1 MSKTRA
7 ARIAEEKKLMDEWVR
22 KGGKVTKGK
31 TKYSTPTETIR
42 TGQRAQT
49 GKGGSHRRVANW
61 PRPAGGVAVANVEKA
76 QKKAAAE
83 KEAKRKAA
91 AQRNAKKKVAKTTK
105 KTAPKTTKKTVKV
118 TAHSDTPGRFTDRKT
133 GTDVTQ
139 PIPKKKTAK
148 IPKGWRAKG
157 LHFIKKLVDEAGKS
171 QRKAAGAKPKPAGAK
186 PTKAGGGGKK
196 PPTTPKSGTTSQFL
210 GRGPK
215 KTGPSSVPKTK
226 PPTRWGKGLQ
236 AAARTAPAV
245 VAVGALGR
253 EGVGTDSKKGRGTH
267 TPYSVKKGDTL
278 SEIARDK
285 GTTLKALLAANDIKA
300 KDANKLRIGQKL
312 VLPGKVKDRKSVYQ
326 GMTKSQ
332 MAAMH
337 MPKTKRSESMG
348 GDIDSLHGTTRKK
361 KHDVSKYSDMKK
373 KKPIKKKPKKKEPNT
388 LFGFEID
395 PPEGGRE
402 VKLPFGLG
410 SYKTISDA
418 EREKAFAIDNKRG
431 GQIKGYKKGGKVKKV
446 RKASRPR
453 GVGVAMRGWGKAM
466 R

>member
-1 MSKTRA
+1 MSDYVHQGSAKKRA
-7 ARIAEEKKLMDEWVR
+7 TEESEKKR
-22 KGGKVTKGK
+22 KTWKGK
-31 TKYSTPTETIR
+31 TEKGKEKKGTTGVSRTQTIEGGR
-42 TGQRAQT
+42 RGGT
-49 GKGGSHRRVANW
+49 GKGGSVTSYTWPTATSSSVKKLPVPLKVVKKAGQLRKWFKTYTGASRKSSGKTSKEASERKNVKPIKRGRSLVPSGKKNVPGPGPKVPPGGRPKPGRRII
-61 PRPAGGVAVANVEKA
+61 PKIPEKA
-76 QKKAAAE
+76 KLPLAVGAATGL
-83 KEAKRKAA
+83 AA
-91 AQRNAKKKVAKTTK
+91 
-105 KTAPKTTKKTVKV
+105 
-118 TAHSDTPGRFTDRKT
+118 
-133 GTDVTQ
+133 
-139 PIPKKKTAK
+139 
-148 IPKGWRAKG
+148 
-157 LHFIKKLVDEAGKS
+157 L
-171 QRKAAGAKPKPAGAK
+171 
-186 PTKAGGGGKK
+186 
-196 PPTTPKSGTTSQFL
+196 
-210 GRGPK
+210 GPK
-215 KTGPSSVPKTK
+215 KESS
-226 PPTRWGKGLQ
+226 G
-236 AAARTAPAV
+236 
-245 VAVGALGR
+245 
-253 EGVGTDSKKGRGTH
+253 GRGTH

-285 GTTLKALLAANDIKA
+285 GTTLKALLAANNIAA

-312 VLPGKVKDRKSVYQ
+312 TIPGKVKDRKSVYQ

-348 GDIDSLHGTTRKK
+348 GDIDPLHGTTRKK

-373 KKPIKKKPKKKEPNT
+373 KKPIKKKLKKKEPNT

-453 GVGVAMRGWGKAM
+453 GVGIALRGWGKAM

>member
-1 MSKTRA
+1 MSDYVHQGSAKKRA
-7 ARIAEEKKLMDEWVR
+7 TEESEKKR
-22 KGGKVTKGK
+22 KTWKGK
-31 TKYSTPTETIR
+31 TEKGKEKKGTTGVSRTQTIEGGR
-42 TGQRAQT
+42 RGGT
-49 GKGGSHRRVANW
+49 GKGGSVTSYTW
-61 PRPAGGVAVANVEKA
+61 PTATSSSVKKLPVPLKVV
-76 QKKAAAE
+76 KKAVETGTLDDLYASLGKKAGQLRKWFKTYTGASRKSSGKTS
-83 KEAKRKAA
+83 KEASERSGVKPITGRKSSGKTSKEASERKNVKPIKRG
-91 AQRNAKKKVAKTTK
+91 RSLVPSGKKNVPGPGPKVPPGGRKQGPWSGSK
-105 KTAPKTTKKTVKV
+105 VPPSGRKTAPGPGPKV
-118 TAHSDTPGRFTDRKT
+118 PPGGRPKPGRRI
-133 GTDVTQ
+133 
-139 PIPKKKTAK
+139 IPKIPEKAK
-148 IPKGWRAKG
+148 LPLAVGAATG
-157 LHFIKKLVDEAGKS
+157 L
-171 QRKAAGAKPKPAGAK
+171 AA
-186 PTKAGGGGKK
+186 
-196 PPTTPKSGTTSQFL
+196 L
-210 GRGPK
+210 GPK
-215 KTGPSSVPKTK
+215 KESS
-226 PPTRWGKGLQ
+226 G
-236 AAARTAPAV
+236 
-245 VAVGALGR
+245 
-253 EGVGTDSKKGRGTH
+253 GRGTH

-285 GTTLKALLAANDIKA
+285 GTTLKALLAANNIAA

-312 VLPGKVKDRKSVYQ
+312 TIPGKVKDRKSVYQ

-348 GDIDSLHGTTRKK
+348 GDIDPLHGTTRKK

-373 KKPIKKKPKKKEPNT
+373 KKPIKKKLKKKEPNT

-453 GVGVAMRGWGKAM
+453 GVGIALRGWGKAM

>member
-1 MSKTRA
+1 MSDYVHQGSAKKRA
-7 ARIAEEKKLMDEWVR
+7 TEESEKKR
-22 KGGKVTKGK
+22 KTWKGK
-31 TKYSTPTETIR
+31 TEKGKEKKGTTGVSRTQTIEGGR
-42 TGQRAQT
+42 RGGT
-49 GKGGSHRRVANW
+49 GKGGSVTSYTWPTATSSSVKKLPVPLKVVKKAVETGTLDDLYASLGKKAGQLRKWFKTYTGASRKSSGKTSKEASERSGVKPITGRKSSRKPSKEASERKNVKPIKRNKALVPSGKKNVPGPGPKVPPGGRPKPGRRII
-61 PRPAGGVAVANVEKA
+61 PKIPEKA
-76 QKKAAAE
+76 KLPLAVGAATGL
-83 KEAKRKAA
+83 AA
-91 AQRNAKKKVAKTTK
+91 
-105 KTAPKTTKKTVKV
+105 
-118 TAHSDTPGRFTDRKT
+118 
-133 GTDVTQ
+133 
-139 PIPKKKTAK
+139 
-148 IPKGWRAKG
+148 
-157 LHFIKKLVDEAGKS
+157 L
-171 QRKAAGAKPKPAGAK
+171 
-186 PTKAGGGGKK
+186 
-196 PPTTPKSGTTSQFL
+196 
-210 GRGPK
+210 GPK
-215 KTGPSSVPKTK
+215 KESS
-226 PPTRWGKGLQ
+226 G
-236 AAARTAPAV
+236 
-245 VAVGALGR
+245 
-253 EGVGTDSKKGRGTH
+253 GRGTH

-285 GTTLKALLAANDIKA
+285 GTTLKALLAANNIAA

-312 VLPGKVKDRKSVYQ
+312 TIPGKVKDRKSVYQ

-348 GDIDSLHGTTRKK
+348 GDIDPLHGTTRKK

-373 KKPIKKKPKKKEPNT
+373 KKPIKKKLKKKEPNT

-453 GVGVAMRGWGKAM
+453 GVGIALRGWGKAM

>member
-1 MSKTRA
+1 MSDYVHQGSAKKRA
-7 ARIAEEKKLMDEWVR
+7 PEEREKKR
-22 KGGKVTKGK
+22 KTWKGK
-31 TKYSTPTETIR
+31 TEKGKEKKGTTGVSRTQTIEGGR
-42 TGQRAQT
+42 RGGT
-49 GKGGSHRRVANW
+49 GKGGSVTSYTW
-61 PRPAGGVAVANVEKA
+61 PTATSSSVKKLPVPLKVV
-76 QKKAAAE
+76 KKAVETGTLDDLYASLGKKAGQLRKWFKTYTGASRKSSGKTS
-83 KEAKRKAA
+83 KEASERKNVKPIKRG
-91 AQRNAKKKVAKTTK
+91 RSLVPSGKKNVPGPGPKVPPGGRKQGPWSGSK
-105 KTAPKTTKKTVKV
+105 VPPGGRKTAPGPGPKV
-118 TAHSDTPGRFTDRKT
+118 PPGGRPKPGRRI
-133 GTDVTQ
+133 
-139 PIPKKKTAK
+139 IPKIPEKAK
-148 IPKGWRAKG
+148 LPLAVGAATG
-157 LHFIKKLVDEAGKS
+157 L
-171 QRKAAGAKPKPAGAK
+171 AA
-186 PTKAGGGGKK
+186 
-196 PPTTPKSGTTSQFL
+196 L
-210 GRGPK
+210 GPK
-215 KTGPSSVPKTK
+215 KESS
-226 PPTRWGKGLQ
+226 G
-236 AAARTAPAV
+236 
-245 VAVGALGR
+245 
-253 EGVGTDSKKGRGTH
+253 GRGTH

-285 GTTLKALLAANDIKA
+285 GTTLKALLAANNIAA

-312 VLPGKVKDRKSVYQ
+312 TIPGKVKDRKSVYQ

-348 GDIDSLHGTTRKK
+348 GDIDPLHGTTRKK

-373 KKPIKKKPKKKEPNT
+373 KKPIKKKLKKKEPNT

-453 GVGVAMRGWGKAM
+453 GVGIALSGWGKAM